1 MTIALEVFP
10 ELESKTLLLK
20 ASHTL
25 GIGFGDIKGKDPSR
39 GLGLGLIVAKSAKRL
54 PREEKQSE
62 VLVNC
67 RACGPQ

>member
-25 GIGFGDIKGKDPSR
+25 GIGFGDIKGKDHYR
-39 GLGLGLIVAKSAKRL
+39 G
-54 PREEKQSE
+54 
-62 VLVNC
+62 
-67 RACGPQ
+67 